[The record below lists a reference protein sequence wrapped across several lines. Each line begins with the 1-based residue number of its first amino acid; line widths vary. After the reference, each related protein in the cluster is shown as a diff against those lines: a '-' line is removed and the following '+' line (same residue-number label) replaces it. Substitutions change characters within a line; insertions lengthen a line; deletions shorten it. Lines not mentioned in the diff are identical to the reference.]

1 MKNLLLRNHKGDEGE
16 IWHICLGHQPLHD
29 YYLYSG
35 QIGTLVAMATYIFHR
50 LKMEKAKIDIFFCLI
65 VDWWSNLIF
74 FRHGGGGG
82 VVMDAVN
89 VICLTNVCVTG
100 LGLSTLSQ
108 LVI

>member
-1 MKNLLLRNHKGDEGE
+1 
-16 IWHICLGHQPLHD
+16 
-29 YYLYSG
+29 
-35 QIGTLVAMATYIFHR
+35 MATYIFHR
-50 LKMEKAKIDIFFCLI
+50 LKMEKVKIDIFFCLI

-74 FRHGGGGG
+74 ADMGGG